1 MRTSER
7 EAVAWSY
14 VPVAASSLLWIP
26 ILLTLATRAFGDGAQ
41 PLVGVE
47 WLGVPL
53 MIAVGLSYGWS
64 IPLLIGGLAAAQGF
78 SVAKAILYFVILLV
92 PLLILTAIG

>member
-1 MRTSER
+1 
-7 EAVAWSY
+7 
-14 VPVAASSLLWIP
+14 
-26 ILLTLATRAFGDGAQ
+26 
-41 PLVGVE
+41 
-47 WLGVPL
+47 

-64 IPLLIGGLAAAQGF
+64 IPLLIGGLEAAQGF